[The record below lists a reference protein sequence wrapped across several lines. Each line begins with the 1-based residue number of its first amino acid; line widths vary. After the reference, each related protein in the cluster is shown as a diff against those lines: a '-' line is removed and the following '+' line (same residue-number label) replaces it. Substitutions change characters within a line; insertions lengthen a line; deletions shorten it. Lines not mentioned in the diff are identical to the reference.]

1 MKRRLCN
8 FKVKRCIV
16 LIAWLL
22 NIVESIES
30 QYCVDS
36 SQRSGQCVYMS
47 SCPQLI
53 QDYYE
58 AARFSPNLPD
68 FQTFVSGSMCGF
80 DGNNLLICC
89 ASNQNNPPL
98 SGVSNPPTPQQV
110 NPYASA
116 FKFSSLN
123 SLSNVQTSTL
133 TLPITATS
141 PITPS
146 YLPPINMSES
156 TKPPANPT
164 DPPVLPPYNSPS
176 INSYTTIVPT
186 RLSPKMRGGEC
197 GLSTAY
203 TNKVVGGT
211 EARRGA
217 YPWIVALGYRDEN
230 RANSLQFLCAGSLIS
245 NRYIL
250 TSGHCISPML
260 ITARLGVHDI
270 SDPNETGAINIPI
283 ERKIIHE
290 QYDSHYIINDIALVR
305 LSAPA
310 PDTAYINTICLPEG
324 ELFAKDFVGNNPFV
338 AGWGAVKFQGPSSNV
353 LRDVQVPI
361 VTQQTC
367 IQSYKATFQ
376 NLVFTDQFICAG
388 NSHVDACQGD
398 SGGPLMMPML
408 ENGAYHYYILGL
420 VSYGYECARPGFP
433 GVYTRVA
440 SYIPWILNHMV

>member
-1 MKRRLCN
+1 MKRRLCD
-8 FKVKRCIV
+8 FKAKKCFV

-30 QYCVDS
+30 QFCVDS
-36 SQRSGQCVYMS
+36 RQRSGQCVYLN

-68 FQTFVSGSMCGF
+68 FQTYVSGAMCGY
-80 DGNNLLICC
+80 DGINFMICC
-89 ASNQNNPPL
+89 VANRNIQPPGGIPNL
-98 SGVSNPPTPQQV
+98 PTPQQN
-110 NPYASA
+110 NPYAAA

-123 SLSNVQTSTL
+123 SLPNVPTSTL
-133 TLPITATS
+133 AMPTTATS
-141 PITPS
+141 PIIPS
-146 YLPPINMSES
+146 YLPPINMPES
-156 TKPPANPT
+156 TKPPANP
-164 DPPVLPPYNSPS
+164 PNLPPYTPSANSS
-176 INSYTTIVPT
+176 AAIVPT
-186 RLSPKMRGGEC
+186 RLAPKRSGAQC
-197 GLSTAY
+197 GVSTAY

-230 RANSLQFLCAGSLIS
+230 RVNSLQYLCAGSLIS

-250 TSGHCISPML
+250 TSGHCINSLL
-260 ITARLGVHDI
+260 ITARLGAHDI
-270 SDPNETGAINIPI
+270 SDPNETGAISIPI

-290 QYDSHYIINDIALVR
+290 QYNSQYIINDIALVR

-310 PDTAYINTICLPEG
+310 PSSAYISTICLPQG
-324 ELFAKDFVGNNPFV
+324 ERFAKDFVGNNPFV

-367 IQSYKATFQ
+367 IRSYKAAFQ
-376 NLVFTDQFICAG
+376 NLVFTDRFICAG

-440 SYIPWILNHMV
+440 SYIPWILSHMV